1 MATTAAEWR
10 AILQWLSEEYKK
22 YTTVNDFNKAAWR
35 NRPYVGVFVLQCTF
49 LNTIPGGSI
58 TQCECVQ
65 EHLLI
70 VKDVMLDC
78 LNSLLYRDVL
88 PSVNITTPVAHL
100 VKGLKHIL
108 TNLHLSDAFI
118 QSDLQYI
125 QAIHMYCQYVCSLG
139 IEPTTFVLQMQ
150 CSTTEPQ
157 ELNKWPKQMW
167 LIHRQQLGRYW
178 EVILHADS
186 NKTKNPVHLSQSRFS
201 SVVKY
206 RVWQDHN
213 KGRDFLWLLEW
224 ES

>member
-1 MATTAAEWR
+1 MCYSSLERNDLTIHRVFMATTAAEWR

-22 YTTVNDFNKAAWR
+22 YTTMNDFNKAAWR

-88 PSVNITTPVAHL
+88 PSVNMTTPVAHL

-108 TNLHLSDAFI
+108 TNLHLSDTKWLTVH
-118 QSDLQYI
+118 SGYT
-125 QAIHMYCQYVCSLG
+125 YVLSVCVFPGNRSHNLCTANTMLYHWATG
-139 IEPTTFVLQMQ
+139 TQQM
-150 CSTTEPQ
+150 
-157 ELNKWPKQMW
+157 
-167 LIHRQQLGRYW
+167 
-178 EVILHADS
+178 A
-186 NKTKNPVHLSQSRFS
+186 
-201 SVVKY
+201 
-206 RVWQDHN
+206 
-213 KGRDFLWLLEW
+213 
-224 ES
+224 